1 MVLLA
6 AVAMVVQDVLAVCLV
21 QAEARNKAGLAA
33 GLDAVMWIASIAVTS
48 ISVTALQSHHL
59 STQAAVRIA
68 VTLANVAGSYAG
80 VKVGERLIKPPPVRC
95 SCANCQS

>member
-59 STQAAVRIA
+59 STQAAVLIA